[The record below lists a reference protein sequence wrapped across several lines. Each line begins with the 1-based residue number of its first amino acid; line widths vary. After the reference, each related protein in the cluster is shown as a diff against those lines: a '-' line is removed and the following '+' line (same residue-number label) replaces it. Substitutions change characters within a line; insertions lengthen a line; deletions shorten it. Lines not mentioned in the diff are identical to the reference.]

1 MLLKW
6 VKSGQ
11 QYYHLQSMITF
22 FTVCPTHI
30 GDPDL
35 IFVFFL
41 FLTGDLLSGVCYVGV
56 LDDSSLLYLLVVPL
70 TIYLAVGFVFL
81 VLGFASLLQVRTIM
95 KRDGTRTDKL
105 ERLMLRIGQYNI
117 MPGIFLSTFP
127 DTSDRPKFGFL
138 S

>member
-1 MLLKW
+1 M
-6 VKSGQ
+6 
-11 QYYHLQSMITF
+11 
-22 FTVCPTHI
+22 
-30 GDPDL
+30 
-35 IFVFFL
+35 
-41 FLTGDLLSGVCYVGV
+41 SGVCYVGV